1 MKKQILSAAMSL
13 LLTVSL
19 PMTVFAEEYDLEKG
33 SIEVTAS
40 DDGNQYVSQTANNIT
55 NEKQMTETVITQKDS
70 TTVTQNT
77 VVITAGSGQTAKV
90 TLKDVN
96 IDVSGTGDWFT
107 SGSAAVSTEGVGH
120 VIIELE
126 GENTVKSG
134 GNRAGLEKNNSGSLT
149 INDADNDGSLDAT
162 GGVYGAGI
170 GSGYDKDGR
179 EITITGGTINAQGG
193 VYGAGIGSGY
203 DKDGREITITGGTI
217 NAQGGEGGAGIG
229 GGRAGSGSDIA
240 ITGGKVNATG
250 GYDGAGIGG
259 GTQGE
264 GSNIT
269 ISDSEVTARGSG
281 CGAGIGGGHGRA
293 STSISVTG
301 NAQVK
306 TQGGEYGI
314 AIGGG
319 SSKNGSL
326 HLGAEVTPDTSGLGD
341 EGTIE
346 YYAPGKEM
354 TEATL
359 DKTLGHTHH
368 WDAGVV
374 TTQPTC
380 TGKGVR
386 TYTCQDGNNFTK
398 TEDLDAL
405 DHSFAGQQYVSDNN
419 ATCRQD
425 GTKSAQCVRYDQCGV
440 THTVPDEG
448 SRLSHTVVIDKAVAP
463 TYTSMGLTEGSHC
476 SMCNEIFTAQES
488 IPMLV
493 QLTTETEEASM
504 QIESAA
510 QAPLYR
516 VTDQEGRDISCKAER
531 KDGVLTVTA
540 DADLAI
546 LTGTIGGISTL
557 RAQGVEK
564 LVFVTKSA
572 KSTFSLA
579 DLLGKGSHSEGYKL
593 THDGKIITF
602 ILGEKLTDVR
612 DILEKA

>member
-40 DDGNQYVSQTANNIT
+40 DDGKQYVSQTANNIT
-55 NEKQMTETVITQKDS
+55 NEKQTTETVITQKDS

-107 SGSAAVSTEGVGH
+107 PGSAAVSTDGVGH

-193 VYGAGIGSGY
+193 
-203 DKDGREITITGGTI
+203 
-217 NAQGGEGGAGIG
+217 EGGAGIG
-229 GGRAGSGSDIA
+229 GGRAGIGSDIA

-281 CGAGIGGGHGRA
+281 CGAGIGGGHGGA

-326 HLGAEVTPDTSGLGD
+326 HLGAEVTPDISGLGK

-346 YYAPGKEM
+346 YYASGKEM

-493 QLTTETEEASM
+493 QPTTETEEASM